1 MPVITELNGIRINS
15 LQTIPSLSDNT
26 LLMVQR
32 GTNTSE
38 KSTLSALKTY
48 LNISFSISTAID
60 SHTNATDPHGD
71 RAYSQL
77 LMNNHKAEA
86 DPHNHKAYTNNT
98 LTVHLSAADPHGD
111 RAYSDSKLNLHLT
124 DEDPHGLI
132 TIIEDSFNDH
142 SLSGNVHNI
151 EGQIN
156 TAIAGLRNTEN
167 GFASLDSNLKIP
179 SVYLPSQN
187 QQVSFTY
194 SKPAVGTPNVIYV
207 DLTDNKQYYWGP
219 SNSYVTLTPTLSIG
233 GISLTTDDI
242 PQSTTNLNRRYYTE
256 ATETS
261 INTDLAKKISTV
273 NSSGTG
279 KSVVKSKSGSTLT
292 LKSLKSS
299 SSVIVVE
306 NEDDISFQVN
316 TSTSNNN
323 TSNNN
328 TTPLLIDINY
338 DTTTN
343 IGYKKYSNGLLEIF
357 GHGIIDSTDATSYA
371 VTFPQSFT
379 DTDYTL
385 IATTELSQKQLL
397 SIKSKT
403 TSGFVVELIDS
414 DLQSASP
421 PIYTTKLNFQCIG
434 ITS

>member
-142 SLSGNVHNI
+142 SLLENVHNI

-156 TAIAGLRNTEN
+156 TAIAGLRNTKN

-179 SVYLPSQN
+179 SVYLPSQS

-219 SNSYVTLTPTLSIG
+219 SNSYVALTPTLSIG
-233 GISLTTDDI
+233 GISLTTDNV

-256 ATETS
+256 AIETGLTS
-261 INTDLAKKISTV
+261 ALNQKVSTV
-273 NSSGTG
+273 NSVGTG
-279 KSVVKSKSGSTLT
+279 KSIIKDKTGSSLT
-292 LKSLKSS
+292 LKSIRSS
-299 SSVIVVE
+299 STVSVLE
-306 NEDDISFQVN
+306 NTDYLSLHVPISITDIYYN
-316 TSTSNNN
+316 
-323 TSNNN
+323 
-328 TTPLLIDINY
+328 P
-338 DTTTN
+338 TTN
-343 IGYKKYSNGLLEIF
+343 IGYKTYYNDLMEVFGNVEISASSTNQIVFPVVFQNVNYSVVCTIEDQNN
-357 GHGIIDSTDATSYA
+357 Y
-371 VTFPQSFT
+371 V
-379 DTDYTL
+379 
-385 IATTELSQKQLL
+385 L
-397 SIKSKT
+397 SIYDKT
-403 TSGFVVELIDS
+403 GNGFKVDAINASGTSRF
-414 DLQSASP
+414 
-421 PIYTTKLNFQCIG
+421 NFHCIG
-434 ITS
+434 I

>member
-60 SHTNATDPHGD
+60 SHTNAVDPHGD

-98 LTVHLSAADPHGD
+98 LTVHLSATDPHGD

-142 SLSGNVHNI
+142 SLLENVHNI
-151 EGQIN
+151 EGQIT

-194 SKPAVGTPNVIYV
+194 SKPIVGVPNVIYV
-207 DLTDNKQYYWGP
+207 DLTDNKQYYWGS
-219 SNSYVTLTPTLSIG
+219 SNSYVTLTPSLDIG
-233 GISLTTDDI
+233 GISLTTDNV
-242 PQSTTNLNRRYYTE
+242 PQSSTNLNRRYYTE
-256 ATETS
+256 AIETS
-261 INTDLAKKISTV
+261 INTAIAQKISTV

-279 KSVVKSKSGSTLT
+279 KSVVKAKSGSTLT
-292 LKSLKSS
+292 LKSIKGSS
-299 SSVIVVE
+299 SITVVE
-306 NEDDISFQVN
+306 NADDLTLQVPFSMTDISYN
-316 TSTSNNN
+316 PATKM
-323 TSNNN
+323 
-328 TTPLLIDINY
+328 
-338 DTTTN
+338 
-343 IGYKKYSNGLLEIF
+343 GYKKYSTGVIEVF
-357 GHGIIDSTDATSYA
+357 GNLIADVDGSAFSGIPGAPPPNTI
-371 VTFPQSFT
+371 TFPTPFT
-379 DTDYTL
+379 SSDYTILCTLDNSKLYNIL
-385 IATTELSQKQLL
+385 ITDKTATDCK
-397 SIKSKT
+397 IR
-403 TSGFVVELIDS
+403 VVAVYDVS
-414 DLQSASP
+414 VGP
-421 PIYTTKLNFQCIG
+421 VTLNFHCIG
-434 ITS
+434 V

>member
-60 SHTNATDPHGD
+60 SHTNAVDPHGD

-98 LTVHLSAADPHGD
+98 LTVHLSATDPHGD

-142 SLSGNVHNI
+142 SLLENVHNI
-151 EGQIN
+151 EGQIT

-194 SKPAVGTPNVIYV
+194 SKPIVGVPNVIYV
-207 DLTDNKQYYWGP
+207 DLTDNKQYYWGS
-219 SNSYVTLTPTLSIG
+219 SNSYVALTPTLDIG

-256 ATETS
+256 AIETT
-261 INTDLAKKISTV
+261 I
-273 NSSGTG
+273 NSSLSQKVGTVTTVGTG
-279 KSVVKSKSGSTLT
+279 KSIVKSKTASTLT

-299 SSVIVVE
+299 SSITVVE
-306 NEDDISFQVN
+306 NADDLTLQATVGLTAISYN
-316 TSTSNNN
+316 
-323 TSNNN
+323 
-328 TTPLLIDINY
+328 P
-338 DTTTN
+338 TTN
-343 IGYKKYSNGLLEIF
+343 IGYKTYTNNILEVF
-357 GHGIIDSTDATSYA
+357 GNVTIDSTNIASYT

-385 IATTELSQKQLL
+385 ITTIEENQRQLL
-397 SIKSKT
+397 SVTSKT
-403 TSGFVVELIDS
+403 TTGFTVGLIDS
-414 DLQSASP
+414 DGQAVAPSSY
-421 PIYTTKLNFQCIG
+421 ITKLNFQCIG

>member
-60 SHTNATDPHGD
+60 NHTNATDPHGD
-71 RAYSQL
+71 RSYSQL

-86 DPHNHKAYTNNT
+86 DPHDHKAYTNNT
-98 LTVHLSAADPHGD
+98 LTVHLSATDPHGD
-111 RAYSDSKLNLHLT
+111 RAYSDNKLNLHLT

-142 SLSGNVHNI
+142 SLLEDVHNI
-151 EGQIN
+151 EGQIT

-194 SKPAVGTPNVIYV
+194 SKPVVGVPDVIYV

-219 SNSYVTLTPTLSIG
+219 SNSYVALTPTLDVGS
-233 GISLTTDDI
+233 ISLTTDNV

-256 ATETS
+256 AIETT
-261 INTDLAKKISTV
+261 I
-273 NSSGTG
+273 NSSLSQKVGTVTTVGTG
-279 KSVVKSKSGSTLT
+279 KSIVKSKTASTLT

-299 SSVIVVE
+299 SSITVVE
-306 NEDDISFQVN
+306 NADDLTLQATVGLTAISYN
-316 TSTSNNN
+316 
-323 TSNNN
+323 
-328 TTPLLIDINY
+328 P
-338 DTTTN
+338 TTN
-343 IGYKKYSNGLLEIF
+343 IGYKTYTNNMLEVF
-357 GHGIIDSTDATSYA
+357 GNVTIDSTNATSYA

-385 IATTELSQKQLL
+385 ITTIEENQRQLL
-397 SIKSKT
+397 TVVSKT
-403 TSGFVVELIDS
+403 TSGFTVQLIDS
-414 DLQSASP
+414 DTQAVAP
-421 PIYTTKLNFQCIG
+421 TTYTTKLNFQCIG